1 MTTTARASFY
11 VQQVE
16 LLVRRRVDECLLPEN
31 ITAGQFM
38 ALNLIVNHEPVS
50 SADLARRASMTAQS
64 MGEFIKTLE
73 AKGLVK
79 RAGDPTNRRV
89 IQVRSTAA
97 GRKVLLRCEARVDQ
111 AERELFQCLSSDEL
125 AGLRTLLGRVRT
137 AELARRQA

>member
-31 ITAGQFM
+31 ITAGQYM

-73 AKGLVK
+73 AKGLIK

-137 AELARRQA
+137 AELTRRQA